1 MTINVN
7 AGSYGEHDY
16 QPRNEFPDKPKPNCA
31 NLGSGAKDDPEHC
44 NHLDYVCSFKRW
56 PWSKKKCYKKGTGE
70 PPPGSSYEDMGIQE
84 IGGKKLKTPKSKKL
98 KSRKVKSRKLKSR
111 KLKSRKPK
119 SRRSKTRKH

>member
-56 PWSKKKCYKKGTGE
+56 PWSKKNVIKKELVNHHREVRMNTWV
-70 PPPGSSYEDMGIQE
+70 
-84 IGGKKLKTPKSKKL
+84 
-98 KSRKVKSRKLKSR
+98 SRKSVAKN
-111 KLKSRKPK
+111 
-119 SRRSKTRKH
+119 